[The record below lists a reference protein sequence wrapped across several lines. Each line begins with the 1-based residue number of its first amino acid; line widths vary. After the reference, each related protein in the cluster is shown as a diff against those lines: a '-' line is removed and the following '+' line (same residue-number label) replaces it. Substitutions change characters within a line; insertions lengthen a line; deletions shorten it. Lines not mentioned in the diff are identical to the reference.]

1 VFDVK
6 SHCHM
11 SRMSPVQLTSCER
24 QRHCQFR
31 AGVPAQAL
39 LLIFTCAVSHV
50 LLIIKTYF
58 VQKHFFPPRS
68 ERRIHHQCAFSV
80 RLLSATS
87 PLSSVETVNRCPGPV
102 VDVACHLFNLNRL
115 S

>member
-1 VFDVK
+1 
-6 SHCHM
+6 M

-24 QRHCQFR
+24 QRRCQFR

-39 LLIFTCAVSHV
+39 LLIFTCAVSHA
-50 LLIIKTYF
+50 LLIVKTYF

-115 S
+115 A